1 MLKKVAE
8 KEFANGRVYALQT
21 EDGYP
26 LEVTTTFLPY
36 YTKDAIG
43 RKQNKLD
50 NYKLGDYSER
60 FMIGVS
66 CQSGCCVHCKFC
78 CTGQLKKFRNLT
90 AEEIVEQVEF
100 AVNEVKKRDGFD
112 FANAKEHKINF
123 TRMGEPF
130 LNIENVKEAI
140 NIIDK
145 KYLGTHNYIS
155 TIGIKGADF
164 SWIKNNITLQISLHS
179 LDEIRRDEL
188 IPFKNKMTIE
198 ELGQIRTNSN
208 LKTTVNMTLID
219 TEDFDIEKLYKY
231 FDPKHFF
238 IKLSPIN
245 VNAVSEANNM
255 GEGIIEGINLV

>member
-100 AVNEVKKRDGFD
+100 AVNEVKKRDGFY

-145 KYLGTHNYIS
+145 KYHGTHNYIS

-164 SWIKNNITLQISLHS
+164 SWIKDNITLQISLHS

-208 LKTTVNMTLID
+208 LKTTINLTLVD

-255 GEGIIEGINLV
+255 GNGIIEGINLV

>member
-8 KEFANGRVYALQT
+8 KEFANGRVYGLQT
-21 EDGYP
+21 EDGDP

-100 AVNEVKKRDGFD
+100 AVNEVRNRDGFNFID
-112 FANAKEHKINF
+112 AKEHKINV

-130 LNIENVKEAI
+130 LNIDNVRKAI
-140 NIIDK
+140 EIISE
-145 KYLGTHNYIS
+145 KYPGTHNYIS

-164 SWIKNNITLQISLHS
+164 SWIKGNITLQVSLHS
-179 LDEIRRDEL
+179 LDEERRNEL

-208 LKTTVNMTLID
+208 LKTTVNMTLVD

-231 FDPKHFF
+231 FDPKYFF

-245 VNAVSEANNM
+245 VNAVSESNNM

>member
-145 KYLGTHNYIS
+145 KYPGTHNYIS

-208 LKTTVNMTLID
+208 LKTTINLTLVD

-245 VNAVSEANNM
+245 VNAVSEANKM
-255 GEGIIEGINLV
+255 GNGIIEGINLV